1 MDHKM
6 NRLPLYIGLGALFAL
21 PGSALAADKVAVD
34 ELVVIAQEEAEAQD
48 VPMGQGVGSEVNLLP
63 GESGAVDDGI
73 FGTEGGYIHPYIS
86 LTEFFTDNVFNVD
99 TDTTSS
105 FITRISPGIWLSIP
119 RKREIPVGLAPNN
132 TSPGGL
138 AQQIADYEGSD
149 RYQVY
154 ALTGA
159 DITMY
164 SDDSDF
170 NTEDYFAE
178 GLGRYNMP
186 GGLSLQIVDRVTN
199 GHDIFETGV
208 TTSDNIR
215 EFNRNLLML
224 TADWDLTEKF
234 RVKTDYSNFYLDYDA
249 AGDAFLNRQDNIF
262 DLYTYFKYSVKTS
275 VFVQYRHTDV
285 SYDTATETDNTQ
297 NSYFGGIRY
306 ESTEKLSLLFK
317 AGLQDKSFTNEAPGF
332 DDSSNLA
339 MDLQATY
346 RITEKTQIAVAGY
359 RNTEE
364 SDSEEASEREVLG
377 VRLAYEQQITDK
389 ITAKADMHYENAD
402 YSQLSGFSEREDSSY
417 FLRPAVQYL
426 FRDWLMAEAAYSHET
441 TNSSDDDFDF
451 DTNIFS
457 VSLNFAL

>member
-1 MDHKM
+1 MT
-6 NRLPLYIGLGALFAL
+6 NRLPLYIGLGAL
-21 PGSALAADKVAVD
+21 LAFPVIAQASDKVTVD
-34 ELVVIAQEEAEAQD
+34 ELVVIAPEDAEAQD
-48 VPMGQGVGSEVNLLP
+48 VPMGQGAEPEVTLLP
-63 GESGAVDDGI
+63 GDSGFIDDGI
-73 FGTEGGYIHPYIS
+73 FGTEGGYIHPYLS
-86 LTEFFTDNVFNVD
+86 LTELYTDNVFKVD

-138 AQQIADYEGSD
+138 AQQIGDYEGSD

-159 DITMY
+159 DIAMY
-164 SDDSDF
+164 SDSSDN
-170 NTEDYFAE
+170 NTEDYFFE
-178 GLGRYNMP
+178 GLGRYNMA
-186 GGLSLQIVDRVTN
+186 GGLSLQVVDRVTN

-208 TTSDNIR
+208 TSTDNIR

-234 RVKTDYSNFYLDYDA
+234 RVKTDYSNFYLDYNSTD
-249 AGDAFLNRQDNIF
+249 DAFLNRQDNIF
-262 DLYTYFKYSVKTS
+262 DLYTYYKYSVKTS
-275 VFVQYRHTDV
+275 FFVQYRHTDV
-285 SYDTATETDNTQ
+285 SYDTAAETDNTQ
-297 NSYFGGIRY
+297 NSYYGGIRY
-306 ESTEKLSLLFK
+306 ESTEKLSLLLK
-317 AGLQDKSFTNEAPGF
+317 AGVQDKSFTNKAPGF

-364 SDSEEASEREVLG
+364 SDSEEASQREVLG
-377 VRLAYEQQITDK
+377 VRLAYEQEITDR
-389 ITAKADMHYENAD
+389 ITAKADMNYENAD
-402 YSQLSGFSEREDSSY
+402 YSQLSGFAEREDTSY
-417 FLRPAVQYL
+417 LFRPAVQYL
-426 FRDWLMAEAAYSHET
+426 FRDWLMAEAAYSFET
-441 TNSSDDDFDF
+441 TDSSEDDFDY